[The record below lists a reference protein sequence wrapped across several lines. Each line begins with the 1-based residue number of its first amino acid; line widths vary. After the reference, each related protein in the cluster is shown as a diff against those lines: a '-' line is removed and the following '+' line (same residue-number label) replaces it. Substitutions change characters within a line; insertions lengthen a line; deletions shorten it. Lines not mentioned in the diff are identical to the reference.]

1 MPKTRSSRRS
11 SVKQVLKSKDNI
23 ELDQDETTIDTSS
36 PSDMKKGT
44 DSNKGEGKENKLKK
58 KRSISDRSPALE
70 KSRKK
75 TSSETINEPSEALST
90 PTKDENGDDKE
101 NNSAKVG
108 VTPYWKVCSEQ
119 TF

>member
-1 MPKTRSSRRS
+1 MPKTRSSRRMS

-23 ELDQDETTIDTSS
+23 EVDQDETTLDTSS
-36 PSDMKKGT
+36 PSDTKKST
-44 DSNKGEGKENKLKK
+44 ESNEKKGKENTMKK

-75 TSSETINEPSEALST
+75 TSSETNTEALST
-90 PTKDENGDDKE
+90 PIKDENCDDKE
-101 NNSAKVG
+101 NNSVKVG

-119 TF
+119 TC